1 MLSECARAAT
11 VEEVRF
17 RVDYPNSAPRKIKV
31 IALDRPAECVVRRL
45 AQKHWNSATFMTTA
59 TEGTGR
65 SVGDWLGNL
74 AGEAVNLLDHVSA
87 ADLVVTVSM
96 AGESSDGVA
105 IIADACGIHRVMM
118 TSLLIDPASAPEPLL
133 VGTMMPLR
141 AHASMLVVAKGEE
154 YVEAMLT
161 ALRA

>member
-11 VEEVRF
+11 IEEARF

-31 IALDRPAECVVRRL
+31 IALDRPAERVVRRL

-59 TEGTGR
+59 TAGTSH
-65 SVGDWLGNL
+65 SVQDWLSNL

-96 AGESSDGVA
+96 AGENSDGAA

-118 TSLLIDPASAPEPLL
+118 TSLLIDPESASEPLL

-154 YVEAMLT
+154 YVEAMLI